1 MYIETEE
8 DQNVRINEENYVDQ
22 AEQTILHLQQE
33 HERSGKRKEMVT
45 TSKLRSIL
53 AMAADIYNQI
63 LNESGEKLSTEICGR
78 ISYLRVRVIYECG
91 REIKVK
97 EFVNQAGLLEI
108 LSDIKGSRK
117 NYLLFHKYMEA
128 LVAFHRF
135 YGGKEQ

>member
-1 MYIETEE
+1 
-8 DQNVRINEENYVDQ
+8 
-22 AEQTILHLQQE
+22 
-33 HERSGKRKEMVT
+33 
-45 TSKLRSIL
+45 
-53 AMAADIYNQI
+53 MAADIYNQI

-117 NYLLFHKYMEA
+117 IIFCFISIWKLWL
-128 LVAFHRF
+128 RF
-135 YGGKEQ
+135 TDSMAEKNSRRNINVRKNTNFGRY